1 MTLAAPPASIRLLK
15 VLPTLLCGGTENQVT
30 SLSRAL
36 DSDGFDLEI
45 ACMRRVGPFVT
56 ELTERR
62 VPVQEYPISSFWS
75 AGAFSQQ
82 ASLARHIVRRRTQ
95 IVHTYSFYGNVFA
108 IPPAVVA
115 GVPVI
120 IASVRDRGLYL
131 TPLQKWAQKQVCRLA
146 HRILVN
152 ANAVKEWLLE
162 QGYPPEKI
170 VVIRNGVDLSRFDV
184 PPDTDAVRRQL
195 GVAPGEQMVTV
206 VSRVSRLKGLEQFID
221 AAAVLTLHFPT
232 VRFLIVGEASHTDCE
247 YVQELKQRAERRGV
261 GHRVLFTGLRF
272 DVPAVLG
279 SAVMSVMPSLNEA
292 LSNVLLESMAAG
304 RPIVATRVGGTP
316 EAIVDGHTG
325 LLVPPD
331 DPYALAGA
339 IARLLDEP
347 ALAAALGRAARQVVE
362 TKFPLSRM
370 VSATEDLYLDL
381 LAQKARGRAVLPE
394 GRCER
399 LHH

>member
-1 MTLAAPPASIRLLK
+1 
-15 VLPTLLCGGTENQVT
+15 
-30 SLSRAL
+30 
-36 DSDGFDLEI
+36 
-45 ACMRRVGPFVT
+45 VGPFMA
-56 ELTERR
+56 ELAERR

-75 AGAFSQQ
+75 TGAFSQQ
-82 ASLARHIVRRRTQ
+82 ACLARHIVRRRTQ

-108 IPPAVVA
+108 IPPAALA

-131 TPLQKWAQKQVCRLA
+131 TPLQKRVQKQVCRLA

-162 QGYPPEKI
+162 QGYPSEKI
-170 VVIRNGVDLSRFDV
+170 VVIRNGVDVSRFDV
-184 PPDTDAVRRQL
+184 PPDVAAVRRQL
-195 GVAPGEQMVTV
+195 GVAPDEQMVTV
-206 VSRVSRLKGLEQFID
+206 VSRVTRLKGLEQFID

-232 VRFLIVGEASHTDCE
+232 VRFLIVGEASHADRE
-247 YVQELKQRAERRGV
+247 YVQELKQRAERLRV
-261 GHRVLFTGLRF
+261 GHRVLFTGLRL

-316 EAIVDGHTG
+316 EAIVDGYTG

-331 DPYALAGA
+331 DPFALAGA

-347 ALAAALGRAARQVVE
+347 ALAGALGRAARQVVE

-381 LAQKARGRAVLPE
+381 LAQKARRRAVLPE
-394 GRCER
+394 RRCEQ

>member
-1 MTLAAPPASIRLLK
+1 MTPATSPASIRLLK

-36 DSDGFDLEI
+36 DSDRFDLEI

-56 ELTERR
+56 ELAERR

-82 ASLARHIVRRRTQ
+82 ASLVRHIVRRRTQ

-108 IPPAVVA
+108 IPPAAVA

-184 PPDTDAVRRQL
+184 PPDAAAVRRQL

-232 VRFLIVGEASHTDCE
+232 VRFLIVGEASPADCE
-247 YVQELKQRAERRGV
+247 YRAGAQAARR
-261 GHRVLFTGLRF
+261 
-272 DVPAVLG
+272 
-279 SAVMSVMPSLNEA
+279 
-292 LSNVLLESMAAG
+292 
-304 RPIVATRVGGTP
+304 ATRRRPSRPVHRPAIRRTGRVGKRRRVG
-316 EAIVDGHTG
+316 D
-325 LLVPPD
+325 
-331 DPYALAGA
+331 ALAQRGA
-339 IARLLDEP
+339 LERSARIDG
-347 ALAAALGRAARQVVE
+347 GREADRRD
-362 TKFPLSRM
+362 TSRRH
-370 VSATEDLYLDL
+370 T
-381 LAQKARGRAVLPE
+381 
-394 GRCER
+394 
-399 LHH
+399 